1 MFWPKKNVISTQVIN
16 YKTSKIM
23 KSVMRDARK
32 RIRKGELRDSHSLEL
47 YLQTIDSRYMQVVAE
62 IRNSTLVENY
72 NDVRANKLAET
83 RELLAFFDRDCEELD
98 NLRKIVAKKAEESGK
113 MDDFKHEQLASIDL
127 SKLTSSFNNLELK
140 PN

>member
-1 MFWPKKNVISTQVIN
+1 MFWSKKNVISTQVIN

-32 RIRKGELRDSHSLEL
+32 RIRKGELKDSHSLEL

-62 IRNSTLVENY
+62 IRNSTLVVNY

-113 MDDFKHEQLASIDL
+113 MDDFRHEQLASIDL
-127 SKLTSSFNNLELK
+127 SKLKSSFNNLERK